1 LREAGYHLGVRRLLL
16 GLVPRT
22 LIAAACGDD
31 QSSEVPATDTPETAS
46 SQAATLDG
54 RTFLSTE
61 VTGHELIDG
70 TIIQLGFA
78 DGSLSANA
86 GCNQL
91 FGGYRL
97 DGDVLAAD
105 ALGQTQMACE
115 DALMEQD
122 TWLSG
127 LLTGSPTV
135 ILDADELT
143 LTSADGATVV
153 TMLDREV
160 ADPDRPLE
168 GTRWVVESTIS
179 TDAVSSIPSGATA
192 SITITDGTV
201 AVESGC
207 NTGSGSVTVG
217 EDALTFGPIATTTR
231 ACEDDLMSLESA
243 VFATLVEEVTY
254 AIEANVLTIRSG
266 DAGLVLRADE
276 S

>member
-1 LREAGYHLGVRRLLL
+1 VRRLLL
-16 GLVPRT
+16 SLVPLT

-31 QSSEVPATDTPETAS
+31 QSSEVPATDTPETTS
-46 SQAATLDG
+46 SRAAMLDE

-78 DGSLSANA
+78 DGSLSANV

-105 ALGQTQMACE
+105 ALGQTEMACE

-127 LLTGSPTV
+127 LLTGSPIV
-135 ILDADELT
+135 ALDADELT

-179 TDAVSSIPSGATA
+179 ADAVSSIPSGATA

-231 ACEDDLMSLESA
+231 ACEDDLMNLESA